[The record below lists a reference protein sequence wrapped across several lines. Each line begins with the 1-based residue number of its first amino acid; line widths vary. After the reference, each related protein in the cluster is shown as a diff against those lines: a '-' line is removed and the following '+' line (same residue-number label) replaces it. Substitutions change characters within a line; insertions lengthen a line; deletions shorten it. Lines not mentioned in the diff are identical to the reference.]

1 MPTKQT
7 YCTPGCREDARSKRE
22 EAKKASMSAERV
34 TYLKERVSAFEE
46 SEFRCTM
53 CGRSPKDGIV
63 LDVVEEGAGLR
74 TVCTDCKTGRGKD
87 ETNRGHD
94 E

>member
-1 MPTKQT
+1 
-7 YCTPGCREDARSKRE
+7 
-22 EAKKASMSAERV
+22 MSAERV